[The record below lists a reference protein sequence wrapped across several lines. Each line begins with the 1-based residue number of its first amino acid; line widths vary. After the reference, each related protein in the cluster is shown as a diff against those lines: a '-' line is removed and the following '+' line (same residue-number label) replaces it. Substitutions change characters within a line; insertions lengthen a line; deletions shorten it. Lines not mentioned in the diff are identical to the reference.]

1 MESPGNMN
9 FKGMHIVSVRELS
22 REDIE
27 HVLDLAEGMIPI
39 AKGEKS
45 SNLMQG
51 KIMATLFYEPS
62 TRTRLSFH
70 SAMLRLGGRFLGFSD
85 PGGASVKKGE
95 TLADTIRMASAYS
108 DLIVLR
114 HPQEGSARLA
124 SRFSDVPIINA
135 GDGAGQHPT
144 QTLLDL
150 LTIRKETGKIDGR
163 KVALVG
169 DLKYGRTAHSLTY
182 ALSKF
187 DTELTFVAPPSLQ
200 MPTEVVDM
208 AQQMGAKTKRA
219 STIEEV
225 VSEADVIYVTR
236 IQRERFPDPAE
247 YQKVAEVF
255 KVNAELLENAKKGAI
270 VMHPLPRVKEIDP
283 DVDDT
288 DFAAYFRQ
296 AFYGVPTRM
305 ALIGLV
311 TGVLE

>member
-1 MESPGNMN
+1 
-9 FKGMHIVSVRELS
+9 
-22 REDIE
+22 
-27 HVLDLAEGMIPI
+27 
-39 AKGEKS
+39 
-45 SNLMQG
+45 
-51 KIMATLFYEPS
+51 
-62 TRTRLSFH
+62 
-70 SAMLRLGGRFLGFSD
+70 LGFAE
-85 PGGASVKKGE
+85 PGGTSVKKGE
-95 TLADTIRMASAYS
+95 TLADTIRMAAAYS
-108 DLIVLR
+108 DLIVMR

-124 SRFSDVPIINA
+124 SKFSDVPVING

-169 DLKYGRTAHSLTY
+169 DLKYGRTVHSLTY

-187 DTELTFVAPPSLQ
+187 DAELTFVAPPSLQ
-200 MPTEVVDM
+200 MPSEVVDL
-208 AQQMGAKTKRA
+208 AEQMGAAKTQKA
-219 STIEEV
+219 NTLEEV
-225 VSEADVIYVTR
+225 VEDMDVIYVTR
-236 IQRERFPDPAE
+236 IQRERFPDAAE
-247 YQKVAEVF
+247 YEKVANIF
-255 KVNAELLENAKKGAI
+255 KVNAALLEKAKKSAI

-288 DFAAYFRQ
+288 PFAAYFKQ

>member
-1 MESPGNMN
+1 MN
-9 FKGMHIVSVRELS
+9 FKGFHTVSVRDFC

-27 HVLDLAEGMIPI
+27 HILDLADAMVPI

-45 SNLMQG
+45 SDLMKG
-51 KIMATLFYEPS
+51 KIMATLFFEPS
-62 TRTRLSFH
+62 TRTRLSFEC
-70 SAMLRLGGRFLGFSD
+70 AMLRLGGEVLGFAD
-85 PGGASVKKGE
+85 PSASSAKKGE

-114 HPQEGSARLA
+114 HPQEGAARLA
-124 SRFSDVPIINA
+124 SKFSDVPVING

-150 LTIRKETGKIDGR
+150 LTIRRETGKIDGR

-169 DLKYGRTAHSLTY
+169 DLKYGRTVHSLTY
-182 ALSKF
+182 ALAMF
-187 DTELTFVAPPSLQ
+187 DVELTFVAPPSLQ
-200 MPTEVVDM
+200 MPSEVVEL
-208 AQQMGAKTKRA
+208 AEQMGAKTSKA
-219 STIEEV
+219 DTVEEIV
-225 VSEADVIYVTR
+225 DDADVIYVTR

-247 YQKVAEVF
+247 YQKVADIYEITP
-255 KVNAELLENAKKGAI
+255 ELLERAKKTAI
-270 VMHPLPRVKEIDP
+270 IMHPLPRVKEISP
-283 DVDDT
+283 EVDST
-288 DFAAYFRQ
+288 RYAAYFKQ

>member
-1 MESPGNMN
+1 MN
-9 FKGMHIVSVRELS
+9 FKGMHIISARDLR

-27 HVLDLAEGMIPI
+27 HILDLAEEMIPI
-39 AKGEKS
+39 AKGEKT
-45 SNLMQG
+45 SNLMDG

-85 PGGASVKKGE
+85 PGGTSVKKGE
-95 TLADTIRMASAYS
+95 TLADTIRMAAAYS
-108 DLIVLR
+108 DLIVIR

-150 LTIRKETGKIDGR
+150 LTIRKEAGKIDGK

-169 DLKYGRTAHSLTY
+169 DLKYGRTVHSLTY
-182 ALSKF
+182 ALAKF
-187 DTELTFVAPPSLQ
+187 DADITFVAPPSLQ
-200 MPTEVVDM
+200 MPSEVVDI
-208 AQQMGAKTKRA
+208 AQQMGAKTQRA
-219 STIEEV
+219 STLDDV
-225 VSEADVIYVTR
+225 VADADVIYVTR
-236 IQRERFPDPAE
+236 IQKERFPDAAE

-255 KVNAELLENAKKGAI
+255 KVNAELLEKAKKSAI
-270 VMHPLPRVKEIDP
+270 VMHPLPRVHEIHP
-283 DVDDT
+283 DIDET
-288 DFAAYFRQ
+288 SYAAYFKQ

>member
-1 MESPGNMN
+1 MN
-9 FKGMHIVSVRELS
+9 FKGAHIVSARELD

-27 HVLDLAEGMIPI
+27 HILDLAEDMIPI
-39 AKGEKS
+39 AKGDKS
-45 SNLMQG
+45 SSLMKG

-62 TRTRLSFH
+62 TRTRFSFH
-70 SAMLRLGGRFLGFSD
+70 SAMLRLGGLFLGFSD
-85 PGGASVKKGE
+85 PGGTSVKKGE

-124 SRFSDVPIINA
+124 SRFSSVPIINA

-150 LTIRKETGKIDGR
+150 LTIRKETGKIEGR

-182 ALSKF
+182 ALAKF
-187 DTELTFVAPPSLQ
+187 DADITFVAPPSLQ
-200 MPTEVVDM
+200 MPSEVVDL
-208 AQQMGAKTKRA
+208 AQQMGARTERA
-219 STIEEV
+219 SSLEDV
-225 VSEADVIYVTR
+225 VGDADVIYVTR
-236 IQRERFPDPAE
+236 IQRERFPDAAE
-247 YQKVAEVF
+247 YQKVADVF
-255 KVNAELLENAKKGAI
+255 KVNAELLEKAKKGAI
-270 VMHPLPRVKEIDP
+270 VMHPLPRVHEIDT
-283 DVDDT
+283 DVDET
-288 DFAAYFRQ
+288 PFAAYFKQ